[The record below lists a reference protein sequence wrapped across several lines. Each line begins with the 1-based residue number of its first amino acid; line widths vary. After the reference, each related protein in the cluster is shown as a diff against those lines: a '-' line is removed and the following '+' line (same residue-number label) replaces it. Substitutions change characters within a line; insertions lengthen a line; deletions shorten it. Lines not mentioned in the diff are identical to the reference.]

1 MKNHTPIVPDH
12 RLVMI
17 IRGYISSHSD
27 ETTHP
32 DMNNENRLL
41 ELAQLITYECQ
52 ARLPLWELEKKD
64 DTRRRG

>member
-12 RLVMI
+12 RLVEI
-17 IRGYISSHSD
+17 IRGYTSLHST
-27 ETTHP
+27 ETTIP
-32 DMNNENRLL
+32 DFNNENRLL
-41 ELAQLITYECQ
+41 ELARLITDECQ